1 MAQHH
6 FVVFYDDK
14 DDSFYLD
21 TWTDATGRDE
31 GDIFDPDHDDNDEPW
46 RFAGESGIEYELD
59 INSEAWE
66 ALGKAIRS
74 IPKLAITSGEE
85 EDVVY

>member
-6 FVVFYDDK
+6 FVVIYDDK
-14 DDSFYLD
+14 DESFYLD
-21 TWTDATGRDE
+21 TWSDATGRDD
-31 GDIFDPDHDDNDEPW
+31 GDIFDADADDEPW
-46 RFAGESGIEYELD
+46 RFAGESGVENELD
-59 INSEAWE
+59 INSEAWD

>member
-6 FVVFYDDK
+6 FVVIYDDK

-21 TWTDATGRDE
+21 TWSDATGRDD
-31 GDIFDPDHDDNDEPW
+31 GDIFDADADDDEW
-46 RFAGESGIEYELD
+46 RFAGESGIENEVD
-59 INSEAWE
+59 INGEAWD

>member
-6 FVVFYDDK
+6 FVVIYDDK
-14 DDSFYLD
+14 DESFYLD
-21 TWTDATGRDE
+21 TWSDATGRDD
-31 GDIFDPDHDDNDEPW
+31 GDIFDADADGEPW
-46 RFAGESGIEYELD
+46 RFAGESAVENELD
-59 INSEAWE
+59 TNSEAWD

>member
-6 FVVFYDDK
+6 FVVIYDDK
-14 DDSFYLD
+14 DESFYLD

-31 GDIFDPDHDDNDEPW
+31 GDIYDQDDNDEPW
-46 RFAGESGIEYELD
+46 HYAGESGIENELD

>member
-14 DDSFYLD
+14 DEGFYLD
-21 TWTDATGRDE
+21 TWTDATGRDD
-31 GDIFDPDHDDNDEPW
+31 GDIFDPDHDDDEPW
-46 RFAGESGIEYELD
+46 RYAGESGVENELD

-66 ALGKAIRS
+66 ALGEAIRS
-74 IPKLAITSGEE
+74 IPRLKTTKGEE
-85 EDVVY
+85 PDVIY

>member
-6 FVVFYDDK
+6 FVVIYDDK
-14 DDSFYLD
+14 DESFYLD
-21 TWTDATGRDE
+21 TWSDATGRDD
-31 GDIFDPDHDDNDEPW
+31 GDIFDADADDEPW
-46 RFAGESGIEYELD
+46 RFAGESGVENELD
-59 INSEAWE
+59 TNSEAWD